1 MPSIAVR
8 SEVPLPRASRL
19 RWLWLPP
26 AALLL
31 TWLLFLLMM
40 LAIRGQ
46 ESTLEPPTTIE
57 DVRVVQTERDET
69 PPADPMKLLQ
79 SAPPPPPEAPPALA
93 QAALPELSMP
103 AVAVSTIDV
112 GTIAVPTG
120 SVAIGLG
127 SSLGASG
134 VFGGFAG
141 GGGGNGNGSGGGG
154 GGGGGAWKGKPLVPL
169 STARPQMPEWA
180 CKQKLGGWVEAVFT
194 VDPNGHVK
202 DVKIINAEPRGVFE
216 AAAVESIGNWLY
228 ERTGKS
234 AEVRQRVPMDPADCA
249 YNYR

>member
-1 MPSIAVR
+1 MQRI
-8 SEVPLPRASRL
+8 ENLPLMSRL

-31 TWLLFLLMM
+31 TWLLFLLMV
-40 LAIRGQ
+40 LAIRSNDSVA
-46 ESTLEPPTTIE
+46 EPETVLEDI
-57 DVRVVQTERDET
+57 RVVQTQRDES
-69 PPADPMKLLQ
+69 PPPDPMKTLE
-79 SAPPPPPEAPPALA
+79 SAPPPPPAAPPSLAQASLPALA
-93 QAALPELSMP
+93 MP
-103 AVAVSTIDV
+103 AIAIAPVDV

-120 SVAIGLG
+120 AALNLGTSLG
-127 SSLGASG
+127 SSGA
-134 VFGGFAG
+134 FGGFAR
-141 GGGGNGNGSGGGG
+141 GGGG
-154 GGGGGAWKGKPLVPL
+154 GGTGGGGGGAGGGAAWKGKPLVPL

-180 CKQKLGGWVEAVFT
+180 CKQKIAGWVEAIFT
-194 VDPNGHVK
+194 VDPNGKVR
-202 DVKIINAEPRGVFE
+202 DVKIVDAEPRGVYE